1 VDRLTRSATYI
12 IALVTAIAWV
22 VAVAIGASDQAALS
36 MGFIPARVSGLQV
49 PWIAVPTVLTPLSA
63 TLVHSGLVHLG
74 FNLLIFVWCG
84 TAVERVLGKTGLIVL
99 YLIGAYAAA
108 AAQWGVAPTGTVPMI
123 GASGA
128 ISAVIGAF
136 ALSFGRAKRI
146 SSSPAVNRWLN
157 VVWLLVAWV
166 VLQLMMGWL
175 GGQQGYLLATP
186 AHVGGFAAGLLLQR
200 PLLLWRYRKA

>member
-1 VDRLTRSATYI
+1 VDRLTRSATNI

-22 VAVAIGASDQAALS
+22 GAVALGASDQAALS

-84 TAVERVLGKTGLIVL
+84 AAVERVLGKTGLVVL